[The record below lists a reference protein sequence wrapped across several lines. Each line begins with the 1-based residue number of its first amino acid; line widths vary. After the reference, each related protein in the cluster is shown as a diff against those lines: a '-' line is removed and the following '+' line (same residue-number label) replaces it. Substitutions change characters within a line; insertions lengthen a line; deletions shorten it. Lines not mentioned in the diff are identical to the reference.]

1 MPKSYTL
8 TDDGLKILNCSNLR
22 EVEHVSF
29 TSINPVAQALREFLV
44 SGPALVPG
52 LAVAGVCLQAQTF
65 LNIYSPDAFYY
76 TLHEAVP
83 AIKAA
88 RPTCVSL
95 TRAAGTVQR
104 LIGDLVRARIEPRE
118 CIRALRA
125 LHDVLCEQIDHTEA
139 MIRAVLDQT
148 LPREGALVVSGAL
161 GSLHSVASGTLCAM
175 LAARHNTGRGTP
187 LVYSPVGQPLT
198 ENVHTVRELLTAGCP
213 AQLTSDAGLPSVMLR
228 SDVRAVCV
236 LASCVC
242 ANGDVLAFSGAASA
256 AVMAKELGVPVY
268 VVVYPYCF
276 DASYASGEEAPADPA
291 GLPAYDTTITPT
303 VLEPDNDLLPCTW
316 ISGYVTAHGLIKSG
330 ADLKPHMDTA
340 DGVMLSALEA
350 VQRRLRPAI
359 YMDDNPRKGGG
370 YLIGP

>member
-104 LIGDLVRARIEPRE
+104 LIGDLVRAHRAARMHPRAT
-118 CIRALRA
+118 CAAR
-125 LHDVLCEQIDHTEA
+125 
-139 MIRAVLDQT
+139 RAVRTNRSHRSND
-148 LPREGALVVSGAL
+148 PRRARSN
-161 GSLHSVASGTLCAM
+161 
-175 LAARHNTGRGTP
+175 AA
-187 LVYSPVGQPLT
+187 
-198 ENVHTVRELLTAGCP
+198 A
-213 AQLTSDAGLPSVMLR
+213 
-228 SDVRAVCV
+228 
-236 LASCVC
+236 
-242 ANGDVLAFSGAASA
+242 
-256 AVMAKELGVPVY
+256 
-268 VVVYPYCF
+268 
-276 DASYASGEEAPADPA
+276 
-291 GLPAYDTTITPT
+291 
-303 VLEPDNDLLPCTW
+303 
-316 ISGYVTAHGLIKSG
+316 
-330 ADLKPHMDTA
+330 
-340 DGVMLSALEA
+340 
-350 VQRRLRPAI
+350 
-359 YMDDNPRKGGG
+359 
-370 YLIGP
+370 